1 MNGFGHVVVT
11 NIRGIY
17 IQTIANQL
25 SKLPSFGAQGV
36 ASGGSFCFWVLK
48 LESYT
53 LGLFYSG
60 LCIPK

>member
-1 MNGFGHVVVT
+1 MNGFGPVVVP

-25 SKLPSFGAQGV
+25 PKLPSFGAQGV
-36 ASGGSFCFWVLK
+36 ALGGSLCLWVLK

-53 LGLFYSG
+53 RGLFYSG